1 MRLPALIGFA
11 TLVIA
16 MMAGAAGFVYVKRTG
31 LRAQPAPGRIETRVA
46 RAVRALAVPSDIKSR
61 SNPVA
66 PSDADVQ
73 KGMEHF
79 AKYCAACHGN
89 NGSGAKTPY
98 GAGLFPKPPDMR
110 ADPTQGLTDGELFY
124 IIENG
129 VRFTG
134 MPAFGTG
141 NEDAAGEKLAWQLV
155 LFIRHLPRITD
166 EEISRMEELN
176 PL

>member
-1 MRLPALIGFA
+1 MIA
-11 TLVIA
+11 VIA
-16 MMAGAAGFVYVKRTG
+16 GIGGLVYLKSTG
-31 LRAQPAPGRIETRVA
+31 LRSQPTPGQFETRVA
-46 RAVRALAVPSDIKSR
+46 RAIRALAVPGDIKSR

-66 PSDADVQ
+66 SSDADIR

-89 NGSGAKTPY
+89 NGSGEKTPY
-98 GAGLFPKPPDMR
+98 GVGLFPKPPDMR
-110 ADPTQGLTDGELFY
+110 AAPTQELTDGELFY

-141 NEDAAGEKLAWQLV
+141 KEDAAGEKTAWQLV
-155 LFIRHLPRITD
+155 LFIRHLPKITD
-166 EEISRMEELN
+166 DEINRMKELN

>member
-1 MRLPALIGFA
+1 MRAVRPIAVAALLLAAIAGIGG
-11 TLVIA
+11 L
-16 MMAGAAGFVYVKRTG
+16 VYVRVTG
-31 LRAQPAPGRIETRVA
+31 LRAQPTPGRIETRLA
-46 RAVRALAVPSDIKSR
+46 RALRALAVPSDIKSR
-61 SNPVA
+61 TNPVA
-66 PSDADVQ
+66 SSDADVR

-89 NGSGAKTPY
+89 NGGSEKTPY
-98 GAGLFPKPPDMR
+98 GSGLFPKPPDMR
-110 ADPTQGLTDGELFY
+110 AVLTQELTDGELFY

-141 NEDAAGEKLAWQLV
+141 KEDAAGEKLAWQLV
-155 LFIRHLPRITD
+155 LFIRHLPRITN

-176 PL
+176 PF

>member
-1 MRLPALIGFA
+1 MRALVPTAAAALLLAI
-11 TLVIA
+11 V
-16 MMAGAAGFVYVKRTG
+16 AGAGGLIYVKTTG
-31 LRAQPAPGRIETRVA
+31 LRAQASPGRIETRVA
-46 RAVRALAVPSDIKSR
+46 RAVRALAIPSDIRSR
-61 SNPVA
+61 SNPIA
-66 PSDADVQ
+66 PSDADVR

-79 AKYCAACHGN
+79 AKYCAACHAN

-98 GAGLFPKPPDMR
+98 GGGLFPKPPDMR

-134 MPAFGTG
+134 MPAFGSG
-141 NEDAAGEKLAWQLV
+141 KEDAAGEKLAWQLV

-166 EEISRMEELN
+166 EDISRMEELN

>member
-1 MRLPALIGFA
+1 MRTLIVAALLLAAIAGIG
-11 TLVIA
+11 
-16 MMAGAAGFVYVKRTG
+16 GFVYVKSTG
-31 LRAQPAPGRIETRVA
+31 LRSQPAPGRIETRVA
-46 RAVRALAVPSDIKSR
+46 RTIRALAVPSDVKSR

-66 PSDADVQ
+66 SSDADIR

-79 AKYCAACHGN
+79 AKYCTACHGN
-89 NGSGAKTPY
+89 NGSGEKTPY
-98 GAGLFPKPPDMR
+98 GSGLFPKPPDMR
-110 ADPTQGLTDGELFY
+110 AAATQELTDGELFY

-141 NEDAAGEKLAWQLV
+141 KEDAAGEKLAWQLV

-166 EEISRMEELN
+166 EEINRMKERN